1 MVHKSDNSALNSL
14 CERQNSVFL
23 DNKLAIPITFAAL
36 TTGTVATHALVTVTG
51 TVAMSLFAVCSVD
64 VAGAGTIEVGT
75 ALATA
80 GMIAQ
85 TTGTDIDVGDIW
97 HDAVPDSSIELTS
110 VVTQKI
116 VTQNVGYKIT
126 SATLTGGAVT
136 FYIGW
141 APISP
146 NGRVDLA

>member
-1 MVHKSDNSALNSL
+1 MAHKSDNSALNSI
-14 CERQNSVFL
+14 CERINTVFL
-23 DNKLAIPITFAAL
+23 NNKLAIPVTFVAG
-36 TTGTVATHALVTVTG
+36 TTGSVATHSLVTVTG
-51 TVAMSLFAVCSVD
+51 AVAMSLFAVCSVD

-97 HDAVPDSSIELTS
+97 HDASPDSSIELTS
-110 VVTQKI
+110 VITQKI
-116 VTQNVGYKIT
+116 VTQNVGYKIA
-126 SATLTGGAVT
+126 SATLTGGSVT

-146 NGRVDLA
+146 DGRVELA